1 MLPSLCGQDRQGQAE
16 KLSFHQRSQTA
27 PWGVKWRLLR
37 LEAGRTN
44 GETLESGGEGVWSKV
59 VVVRM
64 EWEVVAAAWGQ
75 VCVVAP
81 D

>member
-1 MLPSLCGQDRQGQAE
+1 MRP
-16 KLSFHQRSQTA
+16 
-27 PWGVKWRLLR
+27 
-37 LEAGRTN
+37 EAGRTN